1 MREEEVEEEEEEV
14 FDRKYKCINIL
25 RYAGC
30 LSFIEREKEEEEGE
44 ERSDLSEK
52 RGVIERG

>member
-1 MREEEVEEEEEEV
+1 MREEEEEEEEEV

-30 LSFIEREKEEEEGE
+30 LSSIEREKEEEEGE